1 MANETQINR
10 EIAENNATVINPA
23 LNQSSN
29 ATVINVDV
37 AGISSSIAAGSILCG
52 KYSVIKKWIL
62 LQAKLIYI

>member
-10 EIAENNATVINPA
+10 EIAENNATVINPE
-23 LNQSSN
+23 LNPSSN
-29 ATVINVDV
+29 ATVINVEV
-37 AGISSSIAAGSILCG
+37 AGISSSIAAGSVLCG

>member
-23 LNQSSN
+23 LNPSSN
-29 ATVINVDV
+29 ATVINAEM
-37 AGISSSIAAGSILCG
+37 AGISSSIAAGGVLCG

-62 LQAKLIYI
+62 LQAKLICI